1 MVVKKDFIP
10 LKRELRILSC
20 SALRMTH
27 RLVATNAARCV
38 QYAVALSL
46 RRCGCPV
53 DTSAR
58 QKHRPSRQARRKA
71 TAAIR
76 FFPFKIIKSSCARAA
91 RAPYF
96 CPYRNRGKNRRTP
109 YGLGFRTFPND
120 QRDKLPFGNLYCIE
134 IRYVL
139 VNNVAKKLRYP
150 VIASAAMCADR
161 LSLTCHCETV

>member
-1 MVVKKDFIP
+1 M
-10 LKRELRILSC
+10 LTS
-20 SALRMTH
+20 
-27 RLVATNAARCV
+27 
-38 QYAVALSL
+38 SL
-46 RRCGCPV
+46 RCGCPV
-53 DTSAR
+53 DTYAK

-120 QRDKLPFGNLYCIE
+120 QRDKLPFGNLYYIE
-134 IRYVL
+134 IRYVPI
-139 VNNVAKKLRYP
+139 NNFGEK
-150 VIASAAMCADR
+150 IAIS
-161 LSLTCHCETV
+161 CHCEHRQVRGNPFPLFKKTLSFRKRHIFRQAQNIIRRYTVKIAKC